1 MKVGKARPDTSTFG
15 CFHFAVIDS
24 CNWSDSGRLERER
37 ARERLEREGGGK
49 LEKKKSGD
57 SIDAEF
63 FLFISAMSGLI
74 S

>member
-24 CNWSDSGRLERER
+24 CNWSDSVRRERER
-37 ARERLEREGGGK
+37 GRQ
-49 LEKKKSGD
+49 KKKKAGD
-57 SIDAEF
+57 CIDAEF
-63 FLFISAMSGLI
+63 FLFITAMSGLI